1 MMSGPGKNS
10 MEASLEKVRNMDIFS
25 EDDEISLDRQRET
38 SLKASADEYER
49 IKKNRDIWAERISN
63 FLENDV
69 NLVKNLI
76 RNKTLKQ
83 IEEDYETLTYYLPE
97 EKPKVARERKVM
109 DRTSHIL
116 FWFSVS
122 LAIVAV
128 ASVLF
133 KMKVV

>member
-1 MMSGPGKNS
+1 
-10 MEASLEKVRNMDIFS
+10 MEASLEKVSNMDIFS
-25 EDDEISLDRQRET
+25 EDDEISIERQRET

-49 IKKNRDIWAERISN
+49 IKKNRDIWGERISK
-63 FLENDV
+63 FLGID
-69 NLVKNLI
+69 LDMVKDLI

-83 IEEDYETLTYYLPE
+83 IEKDYETLTYYIRE
-97 EKPKVARERKVM
+97 EKPKMTMERKTM

-122 LAIVAV
+122 LAIVAA

-133 KMKVV
+133 RMKVV

>member
-1 MMSGPGKNS
+1 

-49 IKKNRDIWAERISN
+49 IKKNRDIWAERISK
-63 FLENDV
+63 FLGIDLD
-69 NLVKNLI
+69 LVKDLI

-83 IEEDYETLTYYLPE
+83 IEEDYEILTYYIRE
-97 EKPKVARERKVM
+97 EKPHMTRERKTM

-133 KMKVV
+133 RMKVV

>member
-1 MMSGPGKNS
+1 

-49 IKKNRDIWAERISN
+49 IKKNRDIWAERISK
-63 FLENDV
+63 FLEIDLNM
-69 NLVKNLI
+69 VKDLI

-83 IEEDYETLTYYLPE
+83 IEKDYEILTYYIRD
-97 EKPKVARERKVM
+97 EKPPMTRGRKVM

-133 KMKVV
+133 RMKVV